1 MNEHYTSNLN
11 LSSASSRKSS
21 ASLADSLEDITS
33 SNDTCDILK
42 QTLKA
47 GDYCAAQF
55 SHSWVRCRIIDI
67 KGSNKTAFIEC
78 VDDGRT
84 QRTSLNKLQTL
95 REDFRNLQKLALK
108 CKLSQLNNSVKLI
121 SLSIKAVDSFKKF
134 ISEGDRE
141 FTAQIVKFRNR
152 NDEGNEENQIFEVE
166 LFYEGTNIIQMLTKQ

>member
-1 MNEHYTSNLN
+1 M
-11 LSSASSRKSS
+11 
-21 ASLADSLEDITS
+21 
-33 SNDTCDILK
+33 
-42 QTLKA
+42 
-47 GDYCAAQF
+47 
-55 SHSWVRCRIIDI
+55 RCRIIDI

-84 QRTSLNKLQTL
+84 QRTSLYKLQTL

-121 SLSIKAVDSFKKF
+121 SLSIKAVDSFKQF
-134 ISEGDRE
+134 ISEANRE

-166 LFYEGTNIIQMLTKQ
+166 LFYEGTNIIEMLTK